1 MSEATQEGIV
11 MMLLLTGSI
20 IAWGIWMVRM
30 IRRWAHEE
38 VRWKTR
44 QQQIMRMEQQRLEA
58 RNIRKHH

>member
-30 IRRWAHEE
+30 IRRWADEE